1 MGESKGGGVREPVQ
15 FGRHLD
21 PKTKECDFEKTFN
34 EELGTLRGLGALLD
48 DVAMAEAESES
59 SRSGIRLSAESLWF
73 IQGVMASTARRL
85 REKIEAIHDQVCP
98 IGTAT
103 TTRPPGPGPAQ
114 PAVVETGS
122 KKKMSSGGKSKQTSA
137 VRRELEVS
145 GRPQPGGR
153 SGGNGKGRRPVA
165 AGI

>member
-59 SRSGIRLSAESLWF
+59 SRNGINLSAESLWF
-73 IQGVMASTARRL
+73 IQTVVASTARAL
-85 REKIEAIHDQVCP
+85 QEKLDAIHDRVCP
-98 IGTAT
+98 LGAPT
-103 TTRPPGPGPAQ
+103 TTRPLGPDPAQ
-114 PAVVETGS
+114 PAIVEAAS
-122 KKKMSSGGKSKQTSA
+122 KKMSPGKKPKKPSA
-137 VRRELEVS
+137 DRPGLEAS

-153 SGGNGKGRRPVA
+153 SGANGKGRRPVA